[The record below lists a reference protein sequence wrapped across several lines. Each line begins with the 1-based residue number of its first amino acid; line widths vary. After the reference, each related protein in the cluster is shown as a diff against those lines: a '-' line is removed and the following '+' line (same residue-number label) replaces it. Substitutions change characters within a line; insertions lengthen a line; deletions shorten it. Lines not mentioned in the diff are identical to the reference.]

1 MYDNIWY
8 KILNYGLEF
17 IGRYY
22 SSYRGFVVDNND
34 PKGLNR
40 LRVISPIIN
49 PYENT
54 EGVWAYPKTNW
65 GGKDYGIQ
73 ILPQKGDMV
82 WVSFEHGDLAFP
94 IWEFASF
101 GKDEKPSE
109 FDTPLKYGFKTPAG
123 SIIIIDD
130 TEDAESILVKRKGN
144 KEYIKLELDK
154 FTLEATE
161 IKLGAKGDESAVM
174 GDTLKQTLNDLI
186 TQIES
191 LTVVCTAPGTVSS
204 PPANITA
211 FSTIK
216 ATLDTIL
223 SDKVK
228 IDKV

>member
-22 SSYRGFVVDNND
+22 SSYRGFVVDTND

-40 LRVISPIIN
+40 IKIISPIIDS
-49 PYENT
+49 YDNT

-73 ILPQKGDMV
+73 ILPLKGDMI
-82 WVSFEHGDLAFP
+82 WVSFEHGDLGFP

-101 GKDEKPSE
+101 GKEEKPSE

-123 SIIIIDD
+123 NLIIIDD
-130 TEDAESILVKRKGN
+130 TVDAESILVKRKGDN
-144 KEYIKLELDK
+144 EYIKLELDK
-154 FTLEATE
+154 LTLEATQ
-161 IKLGAKGDESAVM
+161 IKLGANGDENAVM

-186 TQIES
+186 SQIES
-191 LTVVCTAPGTVSS
+191 LTVVCAAPGIPSS
-204 PPANITA
+204 PPVNLIA

-223 SDKVK
+223 SNKVK